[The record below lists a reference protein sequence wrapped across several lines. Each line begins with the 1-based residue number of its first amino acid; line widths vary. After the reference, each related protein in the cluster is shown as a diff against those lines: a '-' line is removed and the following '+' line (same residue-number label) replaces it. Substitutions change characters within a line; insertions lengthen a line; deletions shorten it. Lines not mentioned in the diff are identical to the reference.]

1 MYSYVRCDEI
11 EVNPSCKSKLISL
24 YNLYMQHQFDLLGSG
39 YVKVNYK
46 LQAKGVHGKRYID
59 PHMAKYEKVA
69 YKKLH
74 YNGKCSSG
82 YEPINW
88 FVDYKSGFFFNPL
101 KYNSLDKCQAVI
113 GKIDGVDI
121 KCPWE
126 LGRFY
131 HVVQLAVLAAVD
143 EKYRENI
150 IVEFKNEI
158 IDFITM
164 NPVGK
169 TVQWSAPMDAAI
181 RMVNLLI
188 AYDLLSQ
195 LDNDKYLDNIFKK
208 EFELFIRDSLKYIME
223 RLERGGNHYLS
234 NLVGVIFG
242 AAFLPS
248 DDWTDA
254 CLVFGVQELISQV
267 RLQFYEEGAH
277 FEGSTS
283 YHRLSAEFV
292 IYATAMIYGV
302 LESERA
308 SVFTEYNAVVI
319 DKLVKYNRQK
329 YDENSGNFF
338 PQGYID
344 RLYNM
349 GIFTKSILKRNN
361 EIVQIGDNDSGRLV
375 KLTPMGDNNADNV
388 LDQRTLLAQIG
399 GLFIDTAFQDA
410 INAATLEF
418 SLIQA
423 LAKGRKIS
431 GNLFSTQI
439 EQYGQ
444 YKENILPYRKE
455 TILYEQSEG
464 KSLTQGMKIYYYK
477 QFGIVVLR
485 GERLFLSMVVGTTKE
500 KIYVGH
506 THNDQLSI
514 EVMVDDKYVT
524 RDPGGYIYT
533 AAPKIR
539 DCFRSVRAH
548 NTIHVKGYEQNTFAG
563 TFGIKRNV
571 KSELLYCAGNK
582 IVGRARYADVE
593 HIREIEIDDNKII
606 VRDFANLLF
615 TVGFK
620 NKVYS
625 TGYGKLERNREGIVE
640 AI

>member
-1 MYSYVRCDEI
+1 MFSYICCNEI
-11 EVNPSCKSKLISL
+11 VVDNSCKTKLISL
-24 YNLYMQHQFDLLGSG
+24 YKLYMQHQFDLLGSG
-39 YVKVNYK
+39 FVQINYK
-46 LQAKGVHGKRYID
+46 LRAKGIHGKKYFD
-59 PHMAKYEKVA
+59 SHMAKCEKAA
-69 YKKLH
+69 YKKFYH
-74 YNGKCSSG
+74 DGRCSLG

-88 FVDYKSGFFFNPL
+88 FIDYKSGFFFNPI
-101 KYNSLDKCQAVI
+101 KYNSLKKCQGVI
-113 GKIDGVDI
+113 EKIDGVDI

-131 HVVQLAVLAAVD
+131 HMVQLAALAVAD

-188 AYDLLSQ
+188 AYDILSQ
-195 LDNDKYLDNIFKK
+195 LDDDKYLDIVFKK
-208 EFELFIRDSLKYIME
+208 DFEDLIKNSLKFVME
-223 RLERGGNHYLS
+223 KLEGVGNHYLS
-234 NLVGVIFG
+234 NLAGVVFG
-242 AAFLPS
+242 AAYLPS

-267 RLQFYEEGAH
+267 RLQFYAEGAH

-292 IYATAMIYGV
+292 IYATAMVYGV
-302 LESERA
+302 LESDRA
-308 SVFTEYNAVVI
+308 SVFAGYNDETI
-319 DKLVKYNRQK
+319 DKLVEHNRQK
-329 YDENSGNFF
+329 YDENSELFF
-338 PQGYID
+338 PEWYID
-344 RLYNM
+344 RLYNI
-349 GIFTKSILKRNN
+349 GIFTKTIMKNNN

-375 KLTPMGDNNADNV
+375 KLTPMGDNADNV
-388 LDQRTLLAQIG
+388 LDHRTLLAEID
-399 GLFIDTAFQDA
+399 GLFKDAIFQDA
-410 INAATLEF
+410 MNAAALEF
-418 SLIQA
+418 SLIQT

-439 EQYGQ
+439 EQHGLYTD
-444 YKENILPYRKE
+444 NALPYRKE

-464 KSLTQGMKIYYYK
+464 KGLTQGLKINYYK

-500 KIYVGH
+500 KIQIGH

-514 EVMVDDKYVT
+514 EVTVDNKYIT
-524 RDPGGYIYT
+524 RDPGEYIYT
-533 AAPKIR
+533 AAPRIR

-548 NTIHVKGYEQNTFAG
+548 NTIHVKGYEQNIFMG

-571 KSELLYCAGNK
+571 KSALLYCSENK
-582 IVGRARYADVE
+582 IVGRTRYADVE
-593 HIREIEIDDNKII
+593 HIREIEIDDSKII
-606 VRDFANLLF
+606 VKDFANHPF

-620 NKVYS
+620 NKLYS
-625 TGYGKLERNREGIVE
+625 VGYGKLEKNMEG
-640 AI
+640 